1 MNIFLIYITA
11 FELNKHIV
19 CLHQKLTGISFR
31 TVPTDSKGTAHI
43 LEHSVLQGSHKYPVK
58 DPFLHMMKGSLNTYL
73 NAMTYNDRT
82 VYPIAS
88 RNSVDYLNLLKVY
101 LDAVF
106 YPLCVD
112 PKGKFVFEQ
121 EGWRYGVSNDL
132 SQTLGYQ
139 GVVYSEMKG
148 VYSNPISVLGREA
161 QSLLFPDN
169 TYHFDSGGNPQE
181 IPNLTYS
188 EFAKFYHHHYHPS
201 NAQIFASGTTEDVIA
216 AMDATS
222 AVLKN
227 FDLNDEVRPY
237 TAIPYQKKT
246 FTSPKYKVVP
256 FAATS
261 KEQNKLEA
269 EKGQGLVSL
278 TWLLNEEEMDAYT
291 DLLFTVLDY
300 LLLGTD
306 SSPLKKSLEHSN
318 LGDSVIADG
327 YESYLLQSTFS
338 VGLKD
343 VSDKA
348 QRSFNKLVMDTLQ
361 DIVQNGFDSDDIEAA
376 INTIE
381 FSVSKFFQF

>member
-1 MNIFLIYITA
+1 MINLFIP
-11 FELNKHIV
+11 KPS
-19 CLHQKLTGISFR
+19 GISFR

-106 YPLCVD
+106 YPMCVD

-121 EGWRYGVSNDL
+121 EGWRFGVSDNID
-132 SQTLGYQ
+132 QTLEYQ

-148 VYSNPISVLGREA
+148 VYSNPINVLEREA

-169 TYHFDSGGNPQE
+169 TYHFDSGGHPKE
-181 IPNLTYS
+181 IPKLTYH
-188 EFAKFYHHHYHPS
+188 EFARFYHRHYHPS
-201 NAQIFASGTTEDVIA
+201 NAQIFASGTAEDVLA
-216 AMDATS
+216 AMEETS
-222 AVLKN
+222 SVLKN
-227 FDLNDEVRPY
+227 FDYNEDIRAF
-237 TAIPYQKKT
+237 TAIPYQNKT
-246 FTSPKYKVVP
+246 FTSPHYKVVP

-278 TWLLNEEEMDAYT
+278 TWLLNDKEMDPYT
-291 DLLFTVLDY
+291 DLLFTVLEY

-306 SSPLKKSLEHSN
+306 SAPLKKSLEHSN
-318 LGDSVIADG
+318 LGDSIIAGG

-348 QRSFNKLVMDTLQ
+348 QRSFNKLVMETLQ
-361 DIVQNGFDSDDIEAA
+361 GIVQNGFDSDDIEAA

-381 FSVSKFFQF
+381 FSVSPFFQPISKGLICKH